1 MRYRRHPKRLT
12 AIGRG
17 DFRQGHSG
25 ADVCHF
31 RNMRRCTPVFPATQ
45 TDVGESPASL
55 STPAIGSGLRSA
67 LTQPMGRFA
76 ESPGQR
82 FDGAMKIIQHAD
94 CFEVR
99 SEDGSIVRQFAFDDN
114 ARRRAFSRRMTR
126 KQAYQAARTFAGKIY
141 TVETAEPCTD

>member
-1 MRYRRHPKRLT
+1 MH
-12 AIGRG
+12 
-17 DFRQGHSG
+17 
-25 ADVCHF
+25 
-31 RNMRRCTPVFPATQ
+31 RCTPVFPPTQ
-45 TDVGESPASL
+45 TYVGESPSSL

-99 SEDGSIVRQFAFDDN
+99 SERRVDRQAVRLRRQCPPARDLADDDQETAF
-114 ARRRAFSRRMTR
+114 
-126 KQAYQAARTFAGKIY
+126 QAARTFAGKSY
-141 TVETAEPCTD
+141 TVETAKP